1 VPQVTKKTLLART
14 LTLGLWGFV
23 PLHIAEVVHQRNV
36 WNWRKLLVC
45 GESNIHTY
53 IHTYIH
59 VQYLVAYNNT
69 SDDVLVIEIRELI

>member
-1 VPQVTKKTLLART
+1 
-14 LTLGLWGFV
+14 
-23 PLHIAEVVHQRNV
+23 
-36 WNWRKLLVC
+36 VC